1 MGGGGYNSY
10 AVGGGTDDARGVDAA
25 RLLSLN
31 PLILTASYD
40 IQFVAVRSTHIINQ
54 LIEL

>member
-1 MGGGGYNSY
+1 MLW
-10 AVGGGTDDARGVDAA
+10 GGGTDDARGVDAA